1 MKSLCIKTN
10 DSNLLNY
17 LLTELKNINLKSI
30 CFSENEFKIYKN
42 IIIHYTG
49 VDESLFFSK
58 IASILSSLV
67 IDELEESILKRLII
81 QNYFYFDFDERQK
94 ILDICFD
101 IMSEDSKNLFNKK
114 FNTLYNIFYHFIST
128 NKSIILNGFVNFRLK
143 KYLCILD
150 DVVSEAVNSYV
161 IEKEYL
167 EFISLLKLYIKS
179 QDYGCDIVHIIFSN
193 EESLLLDK
201 DKNLIVVTD
210 NVFKPKIL
218 SDISFSSNDYILDSL
233 LTLLPKEIYI
243 HIINDFIDE
252 FINTLQLVFE
262 NRVHLCTDC
271 DICNLYKNHKKTNNK
286 KLPHTESS

>member
-101 IMSEDSKNLFNKK
+101 IISEDSKDLFDKK
-114 FNTLYNIFYHFIST
+114 FNTLYDTFYSFIST
-128 NKSIILNGFVNFRLK
+128 NKSIILNGFINFRLK

-179 QDYGCDIVHIIFSN
+179 QDYGCDIVHIIFSD

-243 HIINDFIDE
+243 HIINGFIDE

-271 DICNLYKNHKKTNNK
+271 DICNLYKNNKKTNNK
-286 KLPHTESS
+286 KIPHTESS